1 MSREEILAH
10 VTRAMAEL
18 FELEPAAIRADSHLI
33 DDLDLDSIDAIDMAA
48 RLQDLTGRRV
58 PEEGLKSIRTV
69 ADVVDLVMNQL
80 AEREAELDQ
89 AERGEAGRDTELEV
103 ATPSA

>member
-18 FELEPAAIRADSHLI
+18 FELDPAAIRADAHLI
-33 DDLDLDSIDAIDMAA
+33 EDLDLDSIDAIDMAA

-69 ADVVDLVMNQL
+69 SDVVDLVMNQL
-80 AEREAELDQ
+80 AERD
-89 AERGEAGRDTELEV
+89 AERHAGRDESRDEA

>member
-18 FELEPAAIRADSHLI
+18 FELEPAAIRADAHLI
-33 DDLDLDSIDAIDMAA
+33 EDLDLDSIDAIDMAA

-69 ADVVDLVMNQL
+69 SDVVDLVMTQL
-80 AEREAELDQ
+80 AERDADRLAGRD
-89 AERGEAGRDTELEV
+89 EAGRDEA